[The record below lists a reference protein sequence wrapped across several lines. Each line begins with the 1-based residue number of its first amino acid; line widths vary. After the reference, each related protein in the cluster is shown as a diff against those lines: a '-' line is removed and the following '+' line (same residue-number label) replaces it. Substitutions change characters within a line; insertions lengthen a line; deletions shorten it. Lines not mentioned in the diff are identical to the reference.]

1 MTEAAPPPPAPK
13 PASRA
18 YGRWAAGVL
27 VVAAVLALVAAYAAR
42 RALAR
47 EALVGWLEARGVP
60 ASVEFRDFELGA
72 FAARLRIGPERDA
85 DVTAELAE
93 VRYGFTGFWSG
104 EPFGLQVT
112 SVVLHRPV
120 IKASLKGGKLSLGS
134 LDPVIEELARRP
146 PRPDA
151 RQPEIGVREG
161 VLRLDTDYGPVQ
173 ARLNAQLAD
182 GRLTALDGKVGAT
195 ALRGRDL
202 SLLTG
207 PGEIK
212 LVTTR
217 GRVDLALSLPVRRL
231 DVQGLSVS
239 DADLKLS
246 ARAPYPDLT
255 RRRADGE
262 LSGRL
267 DLTGGRIGLGGAV
280 LRAPRLE
287 VAFAGRAAG
296 AFETLTLRGDA
307 ETRLIARAADLAGA
321 KARDLDLILHGHE
334 IRWSRTG
341 GDAVAVNLF
350 AEAKT
355 ASIVSGDTQLTQTT
369 AKFQGPGAWA
379 AGVLETRLEGG
390 FATRGAWDGL
400 GAPRR
405 DDPAQTAALKN
416 ALRGFRLEAGQVSL
430 HVKGPAVS
438 VDLGA
443 PATALTDTGGQAIL
457 AAHGGPLYAA
467 GQGGFRLDIEGG
479 GLPKAELVVPRYRL
493 TSDGL
498 VATAAVKAGG
508 GFGPVE
514 GATLDAAGK
523 VRMASGSTRFAASR
537 CAVLTVRRLD
547 LGENDVEAIDGR
559 ICPMGAPM
567 LTLADGGWRL
577 RGRAEG
583 LEAEVPFLEA
593 KVSQTAGLID
603 FGGAGES
610 LHGRADITSARIDDT
625 AKDRRFAALTA
636 SGDAT
641 LSDSAW
647 LAAFDIADLAGHG
660 LGQARLRQAADG
672 TGALTLDT
680 GLLTFAPEALQPAQL
695 SPLAAAVGSPASG
708 QARFTGEVAWTREG
722 SASHGVL
729 EVPRLDFLSPAGAV
743 AGLSGRVVFTSLVP
757 LIAAPGQTLMAE
769 RVDTLVPLTGA
780 EVSFGIADDIL
791 KVEGAGF
798 ELGGGKLRLEAIEI
812 PFAPGATW
820 KGVVAFDG
828 VQIADLVES
837 SPFGDRMDMTAKL
850 TGRVPF
856 EVTPQGVRIAGGTLR
871 AIEPGRLSIRR
882 EALTVV
888 RSDGGD
894 VAEAPL
900 AAPTVVDPYTDFVY
914 QALEHLTFTEL
925 DAKVDSQADGRL
937 GVRFHIKGEHVPP
950 KSQAIKLT
958 LRELFTQKI
967 QRALPLPKGTKVDL
981 TLDTSVNL
989 DQLLD
994 DFARYQA
1001 LRGSDP
1007 VQP

>member
-1 MTEAAPPPPAPK
+1 M
-13 PASRA
+13 
-18 YGRWAAGVL
+18 GVL
-27 VVAAVLALVAAYAAR
+27 VVATVLALAAAYAAR

-60 ASVEFRDFELGA
+60 ASVEFREFELGA

-93 VRYGFTGFWSG
+93 VRYSFTGFWSG
-104 EPFGLQVT
+104 EPFGLRVT
-112 SVVLHRPV
+112 SVILHRPV

-134 LDPVIEELARRP
+134 LDPVIEEFAKRP
-146 PRPDA
+146 QRPDA

-182 GRLTALDGKVGAT
+182 GRLTALNGKVAAT
-195 ALRGRDL
+195 ALRGRGL
-202 SLLTG
+202 SLFTG
-207 PGEIK
+207 PGEVK

-217 GRVDLALSLPVRRL
+217 GRVDLALTLPIRRL
-231 DVQGLSVS
+231 DAEGLSVS
-239 DADLKLS
+239 DANLKFS
-246 ARAPYPDLT
+246 ARAPYPDLA

-262 LSGRL
+262 LGGRL
-267 DLTGGRIGLGGAV
+267 DLAGGRIGLGGAV
-280 LRAPRLE
+280 LSSPRLE
-287 VAFAGRAAG
+287 IAFAGRAVG
-296 AFETLTLRGDA
+296 AFKALTLRGDA
-307 ETRLIARAADLAGA
+307 ETRLIARAADLPGA
-321 KARDLDLILHGHE
+321 KARDLDLNLHGHE

-341 GDAVAVNLF
+341 GDAVTANLF
-350 AEAKT
+350 AEAKV
-355 ASIVSGDTQLTQTT
+355 ASIVSGDARLTEIT
-369 AKFQGPGAWA
+369 AKFQGPSAWA
-379 AGVLETRLEGG
+379 AGVLETRLDGG

-405 DDPAQTAALKN
+405 DDPAPTAALKN

-430 HVKGPAVS
+430 RMKGQAAS

-443 PATALTDTGGQAIL
+443 PATALTDTGGRAIL
-457 AAHGGPLYAA
+457 AAHGGPLYDS

-479 GLPKAELVVPRYRL
+479 GLPKAELVVPRYRM

-498 VATAAVKAGG
+498 VATTAVKASG

-514 GATLDAAGK
+514 GATLDAAGEL
-523 VRMASGSTRFAASR
+523 RMAGGLTRFTASR
-537 CAVLTVRRLD
+537 CAALTARRLD
-547 LGENDVEAIDGR
+547 LGENDVEAIDGHL
-559 ICPMGAPM
+559 CPMGAPM
-567 LTLADGGWRL
+567 LTLADGGWQL

-583 LEAEVPFLEA
+583 LDASVPFLEA
-593 KVSQTAGLID
+593 RVTEGAGLVD

-610 LHGRADITSARIDDT
+610 LHGRADITTARIDDT

-641 LSDSAW
+641 LREGAW
-647 LAAFDIADLAGHG
+647 LAVFDIADRAGHG

-672 TGALTLDT
+672 TGGLSLDT
-680 GLLTFAPEALQPAQL
+680 GLLTFAPEGLQPAQL

-708 QARFTGEVAWTREG
+708 QARFVGEVAWTRDV
-722 SASHGVL
+722 STSNGVL
-729 EVPRLDFLSPAGAV
+729 EVLSLDFLSPAGAV
-743 AGLSGRVVFTSLVP
+743 AGMSGRVVFTSLVP
-757 LIAAPGQTLMAE
+757 LTAAPGQALKAE

-780 EVSFGIADDIL
+780 EVSFGIADDVL
-791 KVEGAGF
+791 KVDGAGF

-828 VQIADLVES
+828 VQIADLVET

-888 RSDGGD
+888 RSGGGE
-894 VAEAPL
+894 VTEAPP

-925 DAKVDSQADGRL
+925 DAKVDSQVDGRL
-937 GVRFHIKGEHVPP
+937 GVRFHIKGEHAPP

-967 QRALPLPKGTKVDL
+967 QRTLPLPKGTKVDL